1 MHLCL
6 VPRTYCWNQVTC
18 IPSTY
23 RQTIVTYCRL
33 ILYDSVAHVTT
44 IVTARLGAMVL
55 YWLVWNIV
63 TVPEYV
69 PLHCAADTRQR
80 AVRVMS
86 VKRGPQDSGP
96 AGPTVRLTLLGT
108 LTLVLNVTP
117 ETGGAHLKESPI
129 LPELLVPALPE
140 KVMVM
145 GFFDQ
150 RALGEE
156 LEAKL
161 TAA

>member
-1 MHLCL
+1 
-6 VPRTYCWNQVTC
+6 
-18 IPSTY
+18 
-23 RQTIVTYCRL
+23 
-33 ILYDSVAHVTT
+33 
-44 IVTARLGAMVL
+44 
-55 YWLVWNIV
+55 
-63 TVPEYV
+63 
-69 PLHCAADTRQR
+69 
-80 AVRVMS
+80 
-86 VKRGPQDSGP
+86 
-96 AGPTVRLTLLGT
+96 VRLTLLGT